1 MVRSSK
7 IVGPYSKQ
15 ICESLSGRARNRGRA
30 GPGEEPWALIW
41 DFNEA
46 ESITELV
53 EKGLEVLERQLE
65 VQAALMLHGDELS
78 TQASVRGV
86 FKARDFDEV
95 EQQKLLGLVRG
106 CRGPGRLPQDLTA
119 EFFLELHLVGIPLA
133 QPMGEFLGAILV
145 GFDKEE
151 QIDVELLARFG
162 GAYLDSLAQLLSA
175 LDDEPASL
183 EDLLSRV
190 TADDDDDTPS
200 SLHWTS
206 EKTSLGVEIPRSV
219 ISRMLVD
226 WL

>member
-1 MVRSSK
+1 M
-7 IVGPYSKQ
+7 
-15 ICESLSGRARNRGRA
+15 
-30 GPGEEPWALIW
+30 IW

-46 ESITELV
+46 ESIKELV

-78 TQASVRGV
+78 GQASVRGV
-86 FKARDFDEV
+86 FKARDFDEF
-95 EQQKLLGLVRG
+95 EQQKLLGLVRD
-106 CRGPGRLPQDLTA
+106 CRGPGRLSEELTG
-119 EFFLELHLVGIPLA
+119 EFFPDLHVVGIPLA

-145 GFDKEE
+145 GFGQEGQLDL
-151 QIDVELLARFG
+151 ELLARFG
-162 GAYLDSLAQLLSA
+162 GAYLDSLTQLLSA

-190 TADDDDDTPS
+190 TADDGDESPP